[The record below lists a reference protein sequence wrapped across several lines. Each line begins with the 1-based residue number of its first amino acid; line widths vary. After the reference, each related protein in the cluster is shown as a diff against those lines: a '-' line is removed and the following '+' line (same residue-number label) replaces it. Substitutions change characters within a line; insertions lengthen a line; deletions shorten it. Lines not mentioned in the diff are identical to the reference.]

1 MTHVQKLYAWVIN
14 KFIGIFVLSS
24 FYLFIFFR
32 ISIKKILLIALITL
46 ITTSPYLIRNFLIFE
61 KVTIQAGFGFN
72 VWKSNNPNS
81 KVEGSTLIDDN
92 LQKQIDEIP
101 KDKFYR
107 INEDKIFL
115 GQAIE
120 YIKKEPKPIMQS
132 GIMMKKIVF
141 LKPTATTNV
150 FNCWLWSAA

>member
-1 MTHVQKLYAWVIN
+1 MLILIRRE
-14 KFIGIFVLSS
+14 FIGIFVLSS

-81 KVEGSTLIDDN
+81 KVEGSILIDDN
-92 LQKQIDEIP
+92 LQKQIHEIP

-120 YIKKEPKPIMQS
+120 YIKKEPKRYLILYF
-132 GIMMKKIVF
+132 KKVVSF
-141 LKPTATTNV
+141 L
-150 FNCWLWSAA
+150 FWLF